1 MSVGHLLWI
10 AAVIIAV
17 VVGAAKFAGISVP
30 MVTPILMKDSTLSLF
45 GALALALALASRW
58 I

>member
-45 GALALALALASRW
+45 GALALALASRW